1 VLDHIDVGEY
11 AAPRNR
17 PVFRKKLNYA
27 TTEMLVGP
35 CRVSLIAKS
44 ICEEGKSNSRRA
56 AGKFFFPRVRM
67 GRTGVQADVWYRR
80 RRRGPSSDH
89 FVGRNRTVPSKL
101 TSRSFEFQG
110 DPKRGARYAEQ
121 RRATSGIEP
130 EHDAY
135 LHSSP
140 P

>member
-1 VLDHIDVGEY
+1 MFKVSVAPTLARRSCSIHIDVGEY

-56 AGKFFFPRVRM
+56 AGKFFFPRV
-67 GRTGVQADVWYRR
+67 
-80 RRRGPSSDH
+80 
-89 FVGRNRTVPSKL
+89 
-101 TSRSFEFQG
+101 
-110 DPKRGARYAEQ
+110 
-121 RRATSGIEP
+121 
-130 EHDAY
+130 
-135 LHSSP
+135 
-140 P
+140 